1 MLASCGAYIRKCVVS
16 EPKVLSVLAA
26 KGGVGK
32 TSCSINIAG
41 WCKVQ
46 QLKSVAVLDAD
57 RNRGAQ
63 LYAERGGPLP
73 YPVFPISRYRS
84 ALKEA
89 QDLII
94 IDGQASPDLNE
105 LKELAQ
111 DSDRVLVPATPH
123 KVSLLLAVEVA
134 EVLREC
140 DVEFR
145 IALTKCDSRQF
156 RAVESA
162 VEFLQSEDLPLLKG
176 RTSLLSA
183 YEQAEAAGALV
194 GEATTDSGK
203 KNPRSG
209 DAWAEIS
216 SIAQEITEGLF

>member
-1 MLASCGAYIRKCVVS
+1 M
-16 EPKVLSVLAA
+16 LSVLAV

-32 TSCSINIAG
+32 TCLSINIAG
-41 WCKVQ
+41 WCATQ

-84 ALKEA
+84 ALKQA
-89 QDLII
+89 TDLIV
-94 IDGQASPDLNE
+94 IDGQASPDLGE
-105 LKELAQ
+105 LKELAS

-134 EVLREC
+134 EVLREI
-140 DVEFR
+140 DADFR
-145 IALTKCDSRQF
+145 VVLTKCDSRQYK
-156 RAVESA
+156 AVESA
-162 VEFLQSEDLPLLKG
+162 VEFLQSEGLPLLRG

-183 YEQAEAAGALV
+183 FEQAEAAGSLV
-194 GEATTDSGK
+194 GEALTDRGT

-209 DAWAEIS
+209 DAWGEIDTIS
-216 SIAQEITEGLF
+216 KEITNGLL

>member
-1 MLASCGAYIRKCVVS
+1 M
-16 EPKVLSVLAA
+16 LSVLAV

-32 TSCSINIAG
+32 TCLSINIAG
-41 WCKVQ
+41 WCATQ

-84 ALKEA
+84 ALKQA
-89 QDLII
+89 TDLIV
-94 IDGQASPDLNE
+94 IDGQASPDLGE
-105 LKELAQ
+105 LKELAS

-134 EVLREC
+134 EVLRQI
-140 DVEFR
+140 DADFR
-145 IALTKCDSRQF
+145 LVLTKCDSRQYK
-156 RAVESA
+156 AVESA
-162 VEFLQSEDLPLLKG
+162 VEFLQSEGLPLLRG

-183 YEQAEAAGALV
+183 FEQAEAAGSLV
-194 GEATTDSGK
+194 GEALTDRGT

-209 DAWAEIS
+209 DAWAEIDIIS
-216 SIAQEITEGLF
+216 KEIINGLL

>member
-1 MLASCGAYIRKCVVS
+1 MS
-16 EPKVLSVLAA
+16 EPKVLSVLAV

-32 TSCSINIAG
+32 TCLSINIAG
-41 WCKVQ
+41 WCATQ

-84 ALKEA
+84 ALKQA
-89 QDLII
+89 TDLIV
-94 IDGQASPDLNE
+94 IDGQASPDLGE
-105 LKELAQ
+105 LKELAS

-134 EVLREC
+134 EVLRQI
-140 DVEFR
+140 DADFR
-145 IALTKCDSRQF
+145 LVLTKCDSRQYK
-156 RAVESA
+156 AVESA
-162 VEFLQSEDLPLLKG
+162 VEFLRSEGLPLLEG

-183 YEQAEAAGALV
+183 FEQAEAAGSLV
-194 GEATTDSGK
+194 GEALTDRGT

-209 DAWAEIS
+209 DAWGEIDTIS
-216 SIAQEITEGLF
+216 KEITHGLL

>member
-1 MLASCGAYIRKCVVS
+1 
-16 EPKVLSVLAA
+16 VLAV

-32 TSCSINIAG
+32 TCLSINIAG
-41 WCKVQ
+41 WCATQ

-84 ALKEA
+84 ALKQA
-89 QDLII
+89 TDLIV
-94 IDGQASPDLNE
+94 IDGQASPDLGE
-105 LKELAQ
+105 LKELAS

-134 EVLREC
+134 EVLREI
-140 DVEFR
+140 DADFR
-145 IALTKCDSRQF
+145 VVLTKCDSRQYK
-156 RAVESA
+156 AVESA
-162 VEFLQSEDLPLLKG
+162 VEFLQSEGLPLLRG

-183 YEQAEAAGALV
+183 FEQAEAAGSLV
-194 GEATTDSGK
+194 GEALTDRGT

-209 DAWAEIS
+209 DAWGEIDTIS
-216 SIAQEITEGLF
+216 KEITNGLL

>member
-1 MLASCGAYIRKCVVS
+1 
-16 EPKVLSVLAA
+16 VLSVLAV

-32 TSCSINIAG
+32 TCLSINIAG
-41 WCKVQ
+41 WCATQ

-84 ALKEA
+84 ALKQA
-89 QDLII
+89 TDLIV
-94 IDGQASPDLNE
+94 IDGQASPDLGE
-105 LKELAQ
+105 LKELAS

-134 EVLREC
+134 EVLREI
-140 DVEFR
+140 DADFR
-145 IALTKCDSRQF
+145 VVLTKCDSRQYK
-156 RAVESA
+156 AVESA
-162 VEFLQSEDLPLLKG
+162 VEFLQSEGLPLLRG

-183 YEQAEAAGALV
+183 FEQAEAAGSLV
-194 GEATTDSGK
+194 GEALTDRGT

-209 DAWAEIS
+209 DAWGEIDTIS
-216 SIAQEITEGLF
+216 KEITNGLL

>member
-1 MLASCGAYIRKCVVS
+1 MAICNHLRICVVS
-16 EPKVLSVLAA
+16 EPKVLSILAA
-26 KGGVGK
+26 KGGVAK
-32 TSCSINIAG
+32 TSLSINIAG
-41 WCKVQ
+41 WCTNK
-46 QLKSVAVLDAD
+46 LRKSVAVLDAD

-89 QDLII
+89 EDLII
-94 IDGQASPDLNE
+94 IDGQASPDLGE

-134 EVLREC
+134 EVMRTC
-140 DVEFR
+140 DVDYS
-145 IALTKCDSRQF
+145 IVLTKCDSRQF

-162 VEFLQSEDLPLLKG
+162 VEFLRGEDLPLLNG

-194 GEATTDSGK
+194 GDAVTDSGK

-209 DAWAEIS
+209 DAWDEVS
-216 SIAQEITEGLF
+216 TIAMEITSGLF

>member
-1 MLASCGAYIRKCVVS
+1 MCVVS
-16 EPKVLSVLAA
+16 EPKVLSILAA
-26 KGGVGK
+26 KGGVAK
-32 TSCSINIAG
+32 TSLSINIAG
-41 WCKVQ
+41 WCKTQ

-73 YPVFPISRYRS
+73 YQVFPISRYRS

-89 QDLII
+89 SDLII
-94 IDGQASPDLNE
+94 IDGQASPELAE

-134 EVLREC
+134 EVMRSC
-140 DVEFR
+140 DVDFS
-145 IALTKCDSRQF
+145 IVLTKCDSRQF

-162 VEFLQSEDLPLLKG
+162 VEFLKAEELPVLNG
-176 RTSLLSA
+176 RTTLLSA

-209 DAWAEIS
+209 DAWEEIS
-216 SIAQEITEGLF
+216 IIAEQITRGLI

>member
-1 MLASCGAYIRKCVVS
+1 MS
-16 EPKVLSVLAA
+16 EPKVLSVLAV

-32 TSCSINIAG
+32 TCLSINIAG
-41 WCKVQ
+41 WCATQ

-84 ALKEA
+84 ALKQA
-89 QDLII
+89 TDLIV
-94 IDGQASPDLNE
+94 IDGQASPDLGE
-105 LKELAQ
+105 LKELAS

-134 EVLREC
+134 EVLREI
-140 DVEFR
+140 DADFR
-145 IALTKCDSRQF
+145 VVLTKCDSRQYK
-156 RAVESA
+156 AVESA
-162 VEFLQSEDLPLLKG
+162 VEFLQSEGLPLLRG

-183 YEQAEAAGALV
+183 FEQAEAAGSLV
-194 GEATTDSGK
+194 GEALTDRGT

-209 DAWAEIS
+209 DAWGEIDTIS
-216 SIAQEITEGLF
+216 KEITNGLL

>member
-1 MLASCGAYIRKCVVS
+1 M
-16 EPKVLSVLAA
+16 LSVLAA
-26 KGGVGK
+26 KGGVAK
-32 TSCSINIAG
+32 TCLSINVAG
-41 WCKVQ
+41 WSKLQ
-46 QLKSVAVLDAD
+46 QLKSVCVLDAD

-73 YPVFPISRYRS
+73 FPVFPISRYRS

-89 QDLII
+89 EDLIL
-94 IDGQASPDLNE
+94 IDGQASPDLDE
-105 LKELAQ
+105 LKGLAQ

-134 EVLREC
+134 EVLRGC
-140 DVEFR
+140 DVDFR
-145 IALTKCDSRQF
+145 ICLTKCDSRQF

-162 VEFLQSEDLPLLKG
+162 IEFLQSEELPLLKA
-176 RTSLLSA
+176 RTTLLSA

-194 GEATTDSGK
+194 GDATTDSGK

-209 DAWAEIS
+209 DAWEEIS
-216 SIAQEITEGLF
+216 AIAAEITEGMI